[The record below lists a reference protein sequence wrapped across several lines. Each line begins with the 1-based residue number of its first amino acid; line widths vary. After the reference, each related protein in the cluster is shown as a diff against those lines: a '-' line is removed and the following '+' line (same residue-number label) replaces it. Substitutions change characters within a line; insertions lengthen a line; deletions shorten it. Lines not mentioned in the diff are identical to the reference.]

1 MAIKI
6 ITTGGTIDKVYDHL
20 NGELTFTESNVP
32 EMLKQAR
39 CTLDIKVQ
47 NLLMKDSLHMGDDD
61 RENILQACKKC
72 PEDKIVITHGTDTM
86 PETSKV
92 LGDGLRDKTVVLLGA
107 MIPHSFGK
115 SDALFNLGCALSA
128 VQFLE
133 HGVYIAMNGRIF
145 SCDNVRKNKDI
156 GEFCTSR

>member
-6 ITTGGTIDKVYDHL
+6 IITGGTIDKVYNHL

-47 NLLMKDSLHMGDDD
+47 NLLMKDSLDMSDDD
-61 RENILQACKKC
+61 RENILQACKNC

-92 LGDGLRDKTVVLLGA
+92 LGDGLKDKTVILLGA
-107 MIPHSFGK
+107 MIPHSFGN
-115 SDALFNLGCALSA
+115 S
-128 VQFLE
+128 
-133 HGVYIAMNGRIF
+133 
-145 SCDNVRKNKDI
+145 
-156 GEFCTSR
+156 